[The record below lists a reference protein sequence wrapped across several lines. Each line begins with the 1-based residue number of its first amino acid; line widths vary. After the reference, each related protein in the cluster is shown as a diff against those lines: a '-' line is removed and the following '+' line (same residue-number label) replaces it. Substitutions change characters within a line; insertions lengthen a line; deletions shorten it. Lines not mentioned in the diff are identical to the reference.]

1 MIMMKARRNGSRV
14 RGFTMVEVLV
24 ALVVLSVG
32 MLGISALYV
41 ISMRSGTSAIY
52 RTQAVSLAHDLAER
66 IRANRNA
73 NVAYANAA
81 ANNNCIN
88 AGVCTPA
95 QLAAND
101 LFVWNLQVLAT
112 LPAASWTVAVTGG
125 ITPFTYL
132 ITVSWS
138 EPTQAAPLTYALNFQ
153 I

>member
-1 MIMMKARRNGSRV
+1 
-14 RGFTMVEVLV
+14 MVEVLV

-52 RTQAVSLAHDLAER
+52 RTQAVSLANDLAER
-66 IRANRNA
+66 VRANRNA
-73 NVAYANAA
+73 NIAYRGPA
-81 ANNNCIN
+81 ANNNCVN
-88 AGVCTPA
+88 GGVVCTPA

-101 LFVWNLQVLAT
+101 LFVWNRQVAAT
-112 LPAASWTVAVTGG
+112 LPAATWTVGVTGG

-132 ITVSWS
+132 ITVNWS
-138 EPTQAAPLTYALNFQ
+138 EPAQAAPLTYALSFQ